1 MKIQIEDS
9 ELKELLLLGTSNKYK
24 ALARD
29 KRFMEALGRAYRLL
43 EVVRKANGLRP
54 YSFLHYEQLKGSR
67 NSSIRIMNG
76 RVERLVFEEI
86 DDGVEI
92 ISLEL
97 DREHYGN
104 KK

>member
-1 MKIQIEDS
+1 
-9 ELKELLLLGTSNKYK
+9 
-24 ALARD
+24 
-29 KRFMEALGRAYRLL
+29 
-43 EVVRKANGLRP
+43 
-54 YSFLHYEQLKGSR
+54 
-67 NSSIRIMNG
+67 MNG

-104 KK
+104 KE

>member
-1 MKIQIEDS
+1 MKIQIEDND
-9 ELKELLLLGTSNKYK
+9 LRDLLLTGTSNKYK

-43 EVVRKANGLRP
+43 EVVQNANGLKV
-54 YSFLHYEQLKGSR
+54 YSFLHYEQLKRSPK
-67 NSSIRIMNG
+67 SSIRIMNG

-86 DDGVEI
+86 DDGVGI
-92 ISLEL
+92 KSLEL